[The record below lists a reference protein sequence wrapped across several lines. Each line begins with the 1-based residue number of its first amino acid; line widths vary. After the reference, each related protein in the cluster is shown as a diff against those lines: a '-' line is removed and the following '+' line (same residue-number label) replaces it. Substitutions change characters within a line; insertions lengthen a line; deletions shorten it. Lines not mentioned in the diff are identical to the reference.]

1 MTKLRDWSEKHF
13 GFVLMAPATIYLA
26 AVALYVT
33 VFLVYYSLCN
43 WSVSSPQPS
52 FIGLVNYAQILKDSK
67 FWESI
72 VLTVVFLITAVG
84 VEVILGFAI
93 ALLLNQQIYGVKI
106 IRTLLILPMAM
117 TPVVSGLIW
126 RILYDPTL
134 GLINYL
140 LSFIGIKGP
149 AWVATAGTALPA
161 VILVDIWQW
170 TPFAFLVITAGLQS
184 LPAEPYEAASID
196 GAGPFQVL
204 FRITIPLLKQVLLI
218 LILLRGIDV
227 IKVFDT
233 IYVITNGGPG
243 TATQTLVFYT
253 FLKGFQWFDLGYAS
267 AMAMFLLFAVTILVQ
282 FFVKRTGVNL
292 ADVN

>member
-1 MTKLRDWSEKHF
+1 MTKLQEWSEKHF
-13 GFVLMAPATIYLA
+13 GFVLMAPATFYLA
-26 AVALYVT
+26 AIALYVT
-33 VFLVYYSLCN
+33 IFLVYFSLCN
-43 WSVSSPQPS
+43 WSVSSPKPS
-52 FIGLVNYAQILKDSK
+52 FIGLANYSEILSDLK
-67 FWESI
+67 FWQSI
-72 VLTVVFLITAVG
+72 LLTIIFLVSAVG
-84 VEVILGFAI
+84 VELILGFAI
-93 ALLLNQQIYGVKI
+93 ALLLNRPIFGVKV

-140 LSFIGIKGP
+140 LSLVGIKGP
-149 AWVATAGTALPA
+149 AWVATASTALPA
-161 VILVDIWQW
+161 VILVDVWQW

-196 GAGPFQVL
+196 GAKPHQVL
-204 FRITIPLLKQVLLI
+204 FHITIPLLKQVLLI

-227 IKVFDT
+227 IKVFDI

-243 TATQTLVFYT
+243 NATQTLVFYT

-267 AMAMFLLFAVTILVQ
+267 AMAMFLLLAVTVLVQ
-282 FFVKRTGVNL
+282 LFVKRTGVNL